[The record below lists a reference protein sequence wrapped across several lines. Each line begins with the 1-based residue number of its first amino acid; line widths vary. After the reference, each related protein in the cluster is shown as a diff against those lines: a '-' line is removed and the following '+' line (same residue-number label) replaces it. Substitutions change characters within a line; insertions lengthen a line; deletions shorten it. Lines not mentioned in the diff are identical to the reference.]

1 MYEYTIE
8 NMIDDGVEV
17 EEKVKY
23 EKDKKRCKMFY
34 VVNSKHFH
42 YYYREDSL
50 TDNIKKY

>member
-23 EKDKKRCKMFY
+23 EEDKNDVRCFTLSI
-34 VVNSKHFH
+34 VNIFIIIIEKI
-42 YYYREDSL
+42 L
-50 TDNIKKY
+50 